1 MEDIKWTRLEQV
13 LNAFADEVIEKAKE
27 NLANN
32 NTNATGQLSQS
43 MDMDKDKRVNI
54 EEDRFQVFIAL
65 EDYWKDIEYGTGP
78 SHVKEGVDD
87 FNVVHL
93 GVQHSG
99 EPRAQYWPP
108 IDAIRNWVSNKP
120 GVPKDDAFAY
130 AVKGKIHRDGIEP
143 KPFLE
148 PAIEFVLPRYE
159 DLINQAIEEDVSN
172 FVLELVEKEMR
183 DIFS

>member
-13 LNAFADEVIEKAKE
+13 LNAFADEVIAKAKE

-65 EDYWKDIEYGTGP
+65 EDYWPYLEYGTGP

-130 AVKGKIHRDGIEP
+130 AVQGKIHRDGIEP

-159 DLINQAIEEDVSN
+159 DLINQAIEDDVDEWVN
-172 FVLELVEKEMR
+172 GVLDQTL
-183 DIFS
+183 

>member
-13 LNAFADEVIEKAKE
+13 LNAFADEVIAKAKE

-43 MDMDKDKRVNI
+43 LDDYKDQRVNI

-65 EDYWKDIEYGTGP
+65 EDYWKYIEYGTGP
-78 SHVKEGVDD
+78 SHVTEGVDD

-93 GVQHSG
+93 GVQHGG
-99 EPRAQYWPP
+99 EPTAQYWPP
-108 IDAIRNWVSNKP
+108 IDAIRNWASNKP

-130 AVKGKIHRDGIEP
+130 AVQGKIHKEGIKP

-159 DLINQAIEEDVSN
+159 DLISQAIEDDVDEWVN
-172 FVLELVEKEMR
+172 GVLDQTL
-183 DIFS
+183 

>member
-1 MEDIKWTRLEQV
+1 MEDIKWTRLTEV
-13 LNAFADEVIEKAKE
+13 LNEFADEVIKKARE
-27 NLANN
+27 NLSNN
-32 NTNATGQLSQS
+32 NTNATNQLSNS
-43 MDMDKDKRVNI
+43 MDMNKDERVNI

-108 IDAIRNWVSNKP
+108 IDAIRNWVTNKP

-130 AVKGKIHRDGIEP
+130 AVKGKIHKEGIKP

-159 DLINQAIEEDVSN
+159 DKINQAIEEDVSN
-172 FVLELVEKEMR
+172 FTLELVEKEMR

>member
-1 MEDIKWTRLEQV
+1 MSSNLNIEWTHLRETLYSFAED
-13 LNAFADEVIEKAKE
+13 VISKARE
-27 NLANN
+27 NLADNGS
-32 NTNATGQLSQS
+32 NATYNLS
-43 MDMDKDKRVNI
+43 NTLG
-54 EEDRFQVFIAL
+54 EDIVIDIDDDHFSVKISIA
-65 EDYWKDIEYGTGP
+65 DYAWYIEYGTGP

-99 EPRAQYWPP
+99 EPTAQYWPP

-130 AVKGKIHRDGIEP
+130 AVQGKIHKEGIKP

-159 DLINQAIEEDVSN
+159 DLITQAIEDDVDEWVN
-172 FVLELVEKEMR
+172 GVLDQTL
-183 DIFS
+183 

>member
-1 MEDIKWTRLEQV
+1 MNDIRWAHLEAV
-13 LNAFADEVIEKAKE
+13 LNAFADEVIAKAKE

-43 MDMDKDKRVNI
+43 LDDYKDQRVNI

-65 EDYWKDIEYGTGP
+65 EDYWKYIEYGTGP
-78 SHVKEGVDD
+78 SHVTEGVDD

-93 GVQHSG
+93 GVQHGG
-99 EPRAQYWPP
+99 EPTAQYWPP
-108 IDAIRNWVSNKP
+108 IGVIKTWVSNKP

-130 AVKGKIHRDGIEP
+130 AVQGKIHKEGIEP

-159 DLINQAIEEDVSN
+159 DLISQAIEDDVDEWVN
-172 FVLELVEKEMR
+172 GVLDQTL
-183 DIFS
+183 

>member
-13 LNAFADEVIEKAKE
+13 LNAFADEVIAKAKE

-43 MDMDKDKRVNI
+43 LDDYKDQRVNI

-65 EDYWKDIEYGTGP
+65 EDYWKYIEYGTGP
-78 SHVKEGVDD
+78 SHVTEGVDD

-93 GVQHSG
+93 GVQHGG

-108 IDAIRNWVSNKP
+108 IDAIRNWASNKP

-130 AVKGKIHRDGIEP
+130 AVQGKIHKEGIKP

-159 DLINQAIEEDVSN
+159 DLISQAIEDDVDEWVN
-172 FVLELVEKEMR
+172 GVLDQTL
-183 DIFS
+183 

>member
-13 LNAFADEVIEKAKE
+13 LNEFADEVIMKARE
-27 NLANN
+27 NLAAN

-43 MDMDKDKRVNI
+43 LDDYKDQRVKI

-65 EDYWKDIEYGTGP
+65 EDYWKYIEYGTGP
-78 SHVKEGVDD
+78 AHVAEGVDE
-87 FNVVHL
+87 FNVVHM

-108 IDAIRNWVSNKP
+108 ISAIREWVSNKP
-120 GVPKDDAFAY
+120 GVPKEDAFAY
-130 AVKGKIHRDGIEP
+130 AVQGKIHRDGIEP

-148 PAIEFVLPRYE
+148 PAIEYVLPRYE
-159 DLINQAIEEDVSN
+159 DLINQAIEDDVDEWVN
-172 FVLELVEKEMR
+172 GVLNQTL
-183 DIFS
+183 

>member
-1 MEDIKWTRLEQV
+1 MEDIKWTRLTEV
-13 LNAFADEVIEKAKE
+13 LNEFADEVIEKAKE
-27 NLANN
+27 NLDNN
-32 NTNATGQLSQS
+32 GSNASKNLYNTLGAE
-43 MDMDKDKRVNI
+43 REI
-54 EEDRFQVFIAL
+54 EITDDHFSVKIGI
-65 EDYWKDIEYGTGP
+65 EDYAWYLEYGTGP

-120 GVPKDDAFAY
+120 GMPKDDAFAY
-130 AVKGKIHRDGIEP
+130 AVQGKIHRDGIEP

-172 FVLELVEKEMR
+172 FILELVEKEMR

>member
-13 LNAFADEVIEKAKE
+13 LNAFADEVIAKAKE

-43 MDMDKDKRVNI
+43 LDDYKDQRVKI

-65 EDYWKDIEYGTGP
+65 EDYWKYIEYGTGP

-99 EPRAQYWPP
+99 EPTAQYCPP
-108 IDAIRNWVSNKP
+108 IDAIRTWMTNKP

-130 AVKGKIHRDGIEP
+130 AVQGKIHKEGIEP

-159 DLINQAIEEDVSN
+159 DLISQAIEDDVDEWVN
-172 FVLELVEKEMR
+172 GVLDQTL
-183 DIFS
+183 